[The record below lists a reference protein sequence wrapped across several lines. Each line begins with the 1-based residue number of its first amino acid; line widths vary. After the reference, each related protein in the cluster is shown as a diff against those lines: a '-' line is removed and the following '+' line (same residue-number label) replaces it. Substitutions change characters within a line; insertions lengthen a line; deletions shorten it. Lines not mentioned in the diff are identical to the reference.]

1 MGLLRLVAPY
11 EPPCHCCT
19 SRAFCHRLSVEK
31 GRYIYIDTEAA
42 GFFSIISINNYI
54 PATETKEQRT
64 RSHTKNK
71 TAKMQ
76 FLSLLTTAA
85 LAAALPQPQTA
96 TTDPTTGLPTGY
108 YWSVYDWQAGCASSG
123 CSYNFNVTGVQDGL
137 YPGFLAY
144 CNGYDTGFYGQCQIL
159 NATSTSGI
167 PFVSASLQPSKQDG
181 VAKMSVSLEFVD
193 SASK

>member
-1 MGLLRLVAPY
+1 
-11 EPPCHCCT
+11 
-19 SRAFCHRLSVEK
+19 
-31 GRYIYIDTEAA
+31 
-42 GFFSIISINNYI
+42 
-54 PATETKEQRT
+54 
-64 RSHTKNK
+64 
-71 TAKMQ
+71 MQ

-193 SASK
+193 SASNIKYNISAFADATYNAFVAPLQDFTVTPSVVTKIA

>member
-1 MGLLRLVAPY
+1 
-11 EPPCHCCT
+11 
-19 SRAFCHRLSVEK
+19 
-31 GRYIYIDTEAA
+31 
-42 GFFSIISINNYI
+42 
-54 PATETKEQRT
+54 
-64 RSHTKNK
+64 
-71 TAKMQ
+71 MQ